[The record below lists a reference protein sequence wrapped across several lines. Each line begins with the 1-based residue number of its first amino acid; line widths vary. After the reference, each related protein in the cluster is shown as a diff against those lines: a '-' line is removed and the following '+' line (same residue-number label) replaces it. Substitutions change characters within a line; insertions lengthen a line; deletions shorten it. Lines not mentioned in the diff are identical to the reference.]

1 MLGTWGVQD
10 TVVRSQSTVL
20 MSTSIKGM
28 GLRPPHM
35 ILFTVGRCHNTGP
48 ADEHEKVST
57 NTTISVQP
65 DQSLADIYNQ
75 TVRDQSKFSSKFT
88 RDHLTFSFTSC
99 PREQATEK

>member
-10 TVVRSQSTVL
+10 TVARSQSTVL

-35 ILFTVGRCHNTGP
+35 ILFTVSRCHNTGP

-57 NTTISVQP
+57 NTTISV
-65 DQSLADIYNQ
+65 
-75 TVRDQSKFSSKFT
+75 
-88 RDHLTFSFTSC
+88 
-99 PREQATEK
+99 